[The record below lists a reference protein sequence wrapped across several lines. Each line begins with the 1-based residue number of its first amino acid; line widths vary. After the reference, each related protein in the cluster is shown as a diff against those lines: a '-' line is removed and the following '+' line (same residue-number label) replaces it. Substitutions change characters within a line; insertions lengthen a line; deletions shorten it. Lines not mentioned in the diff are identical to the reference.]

1 MESTSNKI
9 KNIMEIVGNIK
20 KIEETKTYGSS
31 GFRKR
36 EMVITTD
43 EQYPQ
48 MLLVEF
54 IQDKC
59 DILNNYAVG
68 DNVKVSINLRGREWI
83 NPEGEA
89 KYFNSIQGWRIEKM
103 QSSTANDVPPIEAI
117 DAFEPADNMS
127 DEEPDDLPF

>member
-1 MESTSNKI
+1 
-9 KNIMEIVGNIK
+9 MEITGKIK
-20 KIEETKTYGSS
+20 KIEETKTFGAS

-36 EMVITTD
+36 ELVVTTD

-54 IQDKC
+54 VQDKC
-59 DILNNYAVG
+59 DLLNSYNVG
-68 DNVKVSINLRGREWI
+68 DDVKVSINLRGREWI

-89 KYFNSIQGWRIEKM
+89 KYFNAIQGWRIEKQDTGASNEM
-103 QSSTANDVPPIEAI
+103 PPIEAV
-117 DAFEPADNMS
+117 DAFEPADKIS

>member
-1 MESTSNKI
+1 
-9 KNIMEIVGNIK
+9 MEITGKIK
-20 KIEETKTYGSS
+20 KIDETKSYGTS

-48 MLLVEF
+48 MILVEF

-59 DILNNYAVG
+59 DLLNNYSVG
-68 DNVKVSINLRGREWI
+68 SDVKISINIRGREWV

-89 KYFNSIQGWRIEKM
+89 KYFNSIQGWRIENVQAAAADGSKE
-103 QSSTANDVPPIEAI
+103 VPPIEAV
-117 DAFEPADNMS
+117 DAFEPADKIS
-127 DEEPDDLPF
+127 DSEPDDLPF